1 MRYCILPVWSEIIP
15 IYDIPVVLHN
25 KCYTYFQITY
35 LLNEI
40 SNLTIDNVAVHES
53 LLTAKS
59 LNFICRMLGNSGYSN
74 NSSSILTVCVL
85 SFVVIW
91 EQQMPKQAW
100 HNSWVAANSS
110 ATHLKQKEKKKTYYL
125 GSGIAIWFQWVSNIA
140 QWHGASGA
148 AGSRGVQSCCQK
160 IDRHLFSR
168 QFCKIIGCEKSKS
181 TQS

>member
-1 MRYCILPVWSEIIP
+1 MLYCILPVWSEIIP

-25 KCYTYFQITY
+25 KCYIYFQITY

-110 ATHLKQKEKKKTYYL
+110 ATHLKQKEKKDLLSRKWHSHMISMGLKHCSMTRGQW
-125 GSGIAIWFQWVSNIA
+125 GSWVTRSTIMF
-140 QWHGASGA
+140 SED
-148 AGSRGVQSCCQK
+148 RPTFVQ
-160 IDRHLFSR
+160 
-168 QFCKIIGCEKSKS
+168 
-181 TQS
+181 